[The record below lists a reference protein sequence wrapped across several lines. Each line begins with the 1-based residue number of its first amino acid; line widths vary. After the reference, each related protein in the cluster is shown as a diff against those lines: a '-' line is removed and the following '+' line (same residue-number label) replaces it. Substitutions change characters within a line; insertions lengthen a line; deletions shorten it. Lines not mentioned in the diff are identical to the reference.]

1 MALKKKNFKPD
12 LTGHVITNTDGIEF
26 SKNQRIN
33 TDFAKGGHM
42 KKISTVLMKEE
53 KTAKIL
59 SGNNWGTSGR
69 PVRRPLVLNVE
80 PEKKPEKGE
89 VPC

>member
-1 MALKKKNFKPD
+1 MALKKKNYKPD
-12 LTGHVITNTDGIEF
+12 LTGQVITNRDGIEF
-26 SKNQRIN
+26 SQNQRIN

-53 KTAKIL
+53 IAVKIL
-59 SGNNWGTSGR
+59 SRNNWGTSGR
-69 PVRRPLVLNVE
+69 SVQLPLKVGS
-80 PEKKPEKGE
+80 EKQPEKGE

>member
-12 LTGHVITNTDGIEF
+12 LAVHVITNTDDIEF
-26 SKNQRIN
+26 SQNQRLN

-42 KKISTVLMKEE
+42 KKISTVLMKEGI
-53 KTAKIL
+53 TVKI
-59 SGNNWGTSGR
+59 SSRNNWGTSGR
-69 PVRRPLVLNVE
+69 PVRKPLNVE
-80 PEKKPEKGE
+80 PEKWPEKGE